1 LTTISESFLIG
12 TNSTHDETSP
22 RENDLY
28 SSREASYPA
37 LDTYDWVVDP
47 RLSFRAIQVKVLGE
61 AARGCAENTSR
72 FVPVESEA

>member
-1 LTTISESFLIG
+1 LTTISESSLIG
-12 TNSTHDETSP
+12 TKSTRDEIS
-22 RENDLY
+22 RLENDLY
-28 SSREASYPA
+28 SSHEATYPA